1 MKKQSL
7 LFGFCFLLPTAI
19 FSQVLEEMQPV
30 GTAPETAATTTSAVS
45 ANAGKVSESEES
57 MSLGTHPSLTVT
69 LDFADAKLADKVW
82 KDFMSDYE
90 GKTKKM
96 KGGDENLTAEA
107 EIVGINGVNPLEIYS
122 RSQVVEEGGNVEFTV
137 WFKMG
142 GDEWLSSNRRSQYD
156 EAEKILKKFAF
167 AAKKEH
173 TRLELEDAEKKL
185 KSLDNEMSKLKR
197 QNENYHQAIVEA
209 EKKIELAKENIV
221 KNEEQ
226 QGDTTQKIDLQKQ
239 LVEEIKRRLAEMKK

>member
-1 MKKQSL
+1 MLNIKMKKQAL
-7 LFGFCFLLPTAI
+7 LSALFILLATAV
-19 FSQVLEEMQPV
+19 FSQILEEM
-30 GTAPETAATTTSAVS
+30 APAETASSTSS
-45 ANAGKVSESEES
+45 DAGKVSESEEQ

-69 LDFADAKLADKVW
+69 LDITDAKLADKVW
-82 KDFMSDYE
+82 KDFMSDYG

-96 KGGDENLTAEA
+96 KGGSENLTAEA
-107 EIVGINGVNPLEIYS
+107 EIVGINGVNPLQIYS
-122 RSQVVEEGGNVEFTV
+122 RSQGGEEGGNVEFTV
-137 WFKMG
+137 WFKQG
-142 GDEWLSSNRRSQYD
+142 EDEWLSSNRRSQFE

-173 TRLELEDAEKKL
+173 TRIELEEAEKKL

-197 QNENYHQAIVEA
+197 QNDNYHQIIVEA

-226 QGDTTQKIDLQKQ
+226 QGDTTLKIDLQKQ
-239 LVEEIKRRLAEMKK
+239 LVEEIKRRLGEMKLK